1 MFTKRRYSLSFISW
15 GVNPPKCDI
24 FLIIKN
30 KINRKIMII
39 SNIYL
44 LKVGSSNPV
53 ITTENDK
60 PLKKRVCL
68 F

>member
-1 MFTKRRYSLSFISW
+1 MFTERPYSLSFISW

-30 KINRKIMII
+30 KINRIIMII

-53 ITTENDK
+53 FPTKINK
-60 PLKKRVCL
+60 LLYSRVCL